1 MKINLHPKF
10 YDMKGSIQ
18 QKNKTVSLIMFY
30 RELCHKE
37 SIEILELILSNID
50 SSNIQ
55 QSRELIK
62 LLVCDGY
69 Y

>member
-1 MKINLHPKF
+1 
-10 YDMKGSIQ
+10 
-18 QKNKTVSLIMFY
+18 MFY